1 MRWRRIASQL
11 GRSVAVWAV
20 STVTMLALAALLPDF
35 RLQSADGDSVTTI
48 AVAAACGAGAFGILS
63 AVVWPLLVRLLLL
76 VPALVLGLLVFFLN
90 GSLLLLAL
98 RVNPSGRGEAAPE
111 TAVIVAAVMSAV
123 ASATGAALAVR
134 DDEAYRRRLH
144 RLATRGRRA
153 HPPCPT
159 APGLVCV
166 QLDGVGHDVLTAAVR
181 KGLMPTVARWLA
193 PDENA
198 DPAARGIRPAAD
210 GVRPGRDEE
219 RPAGDGSGPAAD
231 GVRPGTD
238 GGRPG
243 EGGTGTPAGDGSRPA
258 LDGVRPG
265 RDEERPAGD
274 GSGPAADGVRPGT
287 DGGRPGGGGTGTPAG
302 DGSRPALDGV
312 RPGRDEER
320 PAGDGSGP
328 AADGVR
334 PGTDGGRP
342 GGGGTGTPAGDGSRP
357 ALDGVR
363 PGTDEERPAGDGPRP
378 AADGTR
384 PAREGAHTAAD
395 ATSPAADGPRPAAAA
410 DRSPRGPAPALPGH
424 GRIAA
429 LRGHEASSALPAQRR
444 ATSRFTRR
452 PRGPRPVHAPTH
464 RLTPWRTDWSS
475 QTGASQ
481 LGILHGS
488 TFDVPAFR
496 WYEKD
501 RGEVMVCNRPT
512 SAAELQRRAALRTG
526 EDGLLAVDGAS
537 RGNLFSGGAGEQALV
552 LSIATRRRG
561 RDNRSRA
568 GYFAYFSDPAN
579 AVRTALSFVAE
590 VAREIGQ
597 STRARLRRQRPRVS
611 RGGLYPLVRA
621 FATVVERDV
630 VVAAVMGDML
640 AGRTAVYADLVAY
653 DEVAHHSGP
662 HGRDA
667 EKVLQRLDRCL
678 ALLERVAEHAP
689 RPYRIVVLSDHGQS
703 PGETFRARYGLT
715 LGDLVRAGCGLP
727 VPRRAEQTHS
737 GAEARAAVRAALR
750 RPVEEKGA
758 HRRPARRPEPVVL
771 ASGNL
776 GLVSF
781 PDVPHRMTKEEID
794 SRHPA
799 LLTTLAN
806 HPGIGFLLVR
816 SERHGGVVLGA
827 HGAEIP
833 LARLDEEPG
842 PLARFGPGAADAV
855 RRTHSF
861 PHTADIMVN
870 SAYDPADG
878 EVLAFEEQIGSHGG
892 LGGAQSRPFLLSPVD
907 LSPPSADGTEP
918 VGAERIHRILRRWLN
933 ELNGPQVPLTPAP
946 EEEEQAA

>member
-1 MRWRRIASQL
+1 MRWRRIARQV

-20 STVTMLALAALLPDF
+20 STATMLVLAGLLPDF
-35 RLQSADGDSVTTI
+35 RLQSADGDNVTTI
-48 AVAAACGAGAFGILS
+48 ALAAACGAGAFGILS

-123 ASATGAALAVR
+123 ASATGGALAVR

-166 QLDGVGHDVLTAAVR
+166 QLDGVGHDVLTNAVR
-181 KGLMPTVARWLA
+181 EGLMPTVARWLA
-193 PDENA
+193 SGGPTHQE
-198 DPAARGIRPAAD
+198 PAHQ
-210 GVRPGRDEE
+210 E
-219 RPAGDGSGPAAD
+219 
-231 GVRPGTD
+231 
-238 GGRPG
+238 
-243 EGGTGTPAGDGSRPA
+243 
-258 LDGVRPG
+258 
-265 RDEERPAGD
+265 
-274 GSGPAADGVRPGT
+274 
-287 DGGRPGGGGTGTPAG
+287 
-302 DGSRPALDGV
+302 
-312 RPGRDEER
+312 
-320 PAGDGSGP
+320 
-328 AADGVR
+328 
-334 PGTDGGRP
+334 
-342 GGGGTGTPAGDGSRP
+342 
-357 ALDGVR
+357 
-363 PGTDEERPAGDGPRP
+363 
-378 AADGTR
+378 
-384 PAREGAHTAAD
+384 
-395 ATSPAADGPRPAAAA
+395 
-410 DRSPRGPAPALPGH
+410 
-424 GRIAA
+424 
-429 LRGHEASSALPAQRR
+429 
-444 ATSRFTRR
+444 
-452 PRGPRPVHAPTH
+452 PTH

-488 TFDVPAFR
+488 NFDVPAFR

-512 SAAELQRRAALRTG
+512 SAAELQRRAALRTRD
-526 EDGLLAVDGAS
+526 DGLLAVDGAS

-597 STRARLRRQRPRVS
+597 STRARLGRQRPRVG

-667 EKVLQRLDRCL
+667 EQVLRRLDRCL

-703 PGETFRARYGLT
+703 PGETFRARYGLI

-750 RPVEEKGA
+750 RPVEEKGE
-758 HRRPARRPEPVVL
+758 HHRPARRREPVVL

-776 GLVSF
+776 GLISF

-794 SRHPA
+794 ARHPA

-833 LARLDEEPG
+833 LDRLDEEPG

-907 LSPPSADGTEP
+907 LTPPAADGTEP
-918 VGAERIHRILRRWLN
+918 VGAERIHRILRRWLD
-933 ELNGPQVPLTPAP
+933 ELNGPQVPLTPAA
-946 EEEEQAA
+946 EEEEEGAEEERAA

>member
-1 MRWRRIASQL
+1 MRGVRWRRIASQI

-20 STVTMLALAALLPDF
+20 STVTMLVLAALLPDF
-35 RLQSADGDSVTTI
+35 QLQSADGDSTTRI
-48 AVAAACGAGAFGILS
+48 AVTAVCGAGAFGLLS
-63 AVVWPLLVRLLLL
+63 AVAWPVLVRLLLL
-76 VPALVLGLLVFFLN
+76 VPAFVLGLLVFFLN

-98 RVNPSGRGEAAPE
+98 RVNPSGRGVVAPE
-111 TAVIVAAVMSAV
+111 TAVIVAAAMSAV
-123 ASATGAALAVR
+123 ASATGGALAVR

-166 QLDGVGHDVLTAAVR
+166 QLDGVGHDVLADAVR
-181 KGLMPTVARWLA
+181 KGLMPTVARWL
-193 PDENA
+193 
-198 DPAARGIRPAAD
+198 
-210 GVRPGRDEE
+210 
-219 RPAGDGSGPAAD
+219 
-231 GVRPGTD
+231 T
-238 GGRPG
+238 
-243 EGGTGTPAGDGSRPA
+243 
-258 LDGVRPG
+258 
-265 RDEERPAGD
+265 
-274 GSGPAADGVRPGT
+274 
-287 DGGRPGGGGTGTPAG
+287 PGGGQPT
-302 DGSRPALDGV
+302 
-312 RPGRDEER
+312 
-320 PAGDGSGP
+320 
-328 AADGVR
+328 ADGI
-334 PGTDGGRP
+334 
-342 GGGGTGTPAGDGSRP
+342 
-357 ALDGVR
+357 
-363 PGTDEERPAGDGPRP
+363 
-378 AADGTR
+378 
-384 PAREGAHTAAD
+384 
-395 ATSPAADGPRPAAAA
+395 
-410 DRSPRGPAPALPGH
+410 RS
-424 GRIAA
+424 
-429 LRGHEASSALPAQRR
+429 S
-444 ATSRFTRR
+444 
-452 PRGPRPVHAPTH
+452 H

-512 SAAELQRRAALRTG
+512 SAAELQRRAVRHTG
-526 EDGLLAVDGAS
+526 DGGLLTVDGAS

-561 RDNRSRA
+561 RENRSRA

-597 STRARLRRQRPRVS
+597 STGARLRGQRPRVS
-611 RGGLYPLVRA
+611 RGGLYPFVRA

-640 AGRTAVYADLVAY
+640 AGRTSVYADLVAY

-662 HGRDA
+662 HSRDA
-667 EKVLQRLDRCL
+667 EKVLQRLDRSL

-703 PGETFRARYGLT
+703 PGETFRSRYGLT

-727 VPRRAEQTHS
+727 VPRRAERTHS
-737 GAEARAAVRAALR
+737 GAEARTAVRAALR
-750 RPVEEKGA
+750 RPVEDEA
-758 HRRPARRPEPVVL
+758 EQYRTARRSEPIVL

-794 SRHPA
+794 ARHPA
-799 LLTTLAN
+799 LLPTLAN

-816 SERHGGVVLGA
+816 SEEHGGLVLGA

-833 LARLDEEPG
+833 LAELDGEPG
-842 PLARFGPGAADAV
+842 PLAPFGPGAADAV

-892 LGGAQSRPFLLSPVD
+892 LGGAQSHPFLLSPRD
-907 LSPPSADGTEP
+907 LSAPAADGGELT
-918 VGAERIHRILRRWLN
+918 GAEHIHHVLRRWLG
-933 ELNGPQVPLTPAP
+933 ELSGPRVPLARDV
-946 EEEEQAA
+946 EEERAA